1 MLYGLGNLYCS
12 VIYSKETSFNISFLF
27 SENLFIGRLICQIAG
42 LFYMF
47 LFYSGTSLHGGIK
60 KDNEAVMVPNFFLT
74 YLLCNKVT

>member
-1 MLYGLGNLYCS
+1 MAWATFTSQLS
-12 VIYSKETSFNISFLF
+12 ISFNISFPF

-47 LFYSGTSLHGGIK
+47 LLYSGTSLHGGIK
-60 KDNEAVMVPNFFLT
+60 KDNENVMVPNFFLT